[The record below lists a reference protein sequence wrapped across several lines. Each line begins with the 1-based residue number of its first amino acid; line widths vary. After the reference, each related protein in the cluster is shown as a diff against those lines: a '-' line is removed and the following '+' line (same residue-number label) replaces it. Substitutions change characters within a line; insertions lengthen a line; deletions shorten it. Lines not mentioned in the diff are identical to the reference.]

1 MTIKRTT
8 AFLLSICLLCGLCSA
23 FAAAGTAQDPLISR
37 SYADGSYPSIVFAEP
52 FQQLRDSAAILEY
65 KLSQAKGQTTAGANQ
80 LSVASGGFL
89 KASPGSS
96 FTLLSGGASVS
107 GLSGTLINVTTG
119 RTVSRG
125 ASLTV
130 GHSYV
135 AAENAIA
142 TISASSASR
151 FSAMGDVSASS
162 GQVSFSDVTSD
173 MWFYDSVSYA
183 AGRGLINGKGGGIF
197 DPQGDLT
204 IGETIKLAACI
215 HQLYHEKSI
224 TLVNGD
230 PWYMSYVQYA
240 LDKGIISRGYSNYDA
255 RATRAEFVNIFY
267 SALPSSEYVAINVIG
282 GTAIPDVS
290 TNHPYYSRIIAFY
303 RAGILTGM
311 DSQGTFEPDSNILRC
326 EVATFVERMLES
338 SARKT
343 FTLR

>member
-1 MTIKRTT
+1 MTLKRIT
-8 AFLLSICLLCGLCSA
+8 AFMLSICLLCGCGAA
-23 FAAAGTAQDPLISR
+23 FATAGTAQDPLISK
-37 SYADGSYPSIVFAEP
+37 SYADGSYPSIVLAEP
-52 FQQLRDSAAILEY
+52 FQALRDSIAILEY
-65 KLSQAKGQTTAGANQ
+65 KLSQAKGQAAARPDRV
-80 LSVASGGFL
+80 SVASGGFL

-96 FTLLSGGASVS
+96 FTMISGVSGVS
-107 GLSGTLINVTTG
+107 GLSGTLIDVTTG

-125 ASLTV
+125 ASLTA

-135 AAENAIA
+135 AAENAIV
-142 TISASSASR
+142 TISAASASR
-151 FSAMGDVSASS
+151 FSVMGDVSVSS
-162 GQVSFSDVTSD
+162 GGVSFSDVTSD
-173 MWFYDSVSYA
+173 MWFYDSVTYA

-197 DPQGDLT
+197 DPQGSLT

-230 PWYMSYVQYA
+230 PWYINYVQYA
-240 LDKGIISRGYSNYDA
+240 LDKGIISQGYSNYDA
-255 RATRAEFVNIFY
+255 GATRAEFVNIFY
-267 SALPSSEYVAINVIG
+267 SAMPSSEYVAINVIG
-282 GTAIPDVS
+282 GSAIPDVDS
-290 TNHPYYSRIIAFY
+290 NHPYYSRIIAFY

-311 DSQGTFEPDSNILRC
+311 DSTGTFQPNSGILRC